1 MNHDGVS
8 LHHKGLHGWWLP
20 MQPSA
25 LGSGLT
31 SQPPVVWLGPG
42 VAAALRGV
50 LLAGAELLVSPVAVA
65 TVLRGLS
72 DLL

>member
-1 MNHDGVS
+1 
-8 LHHKGLHGWWLP
+8 

-25 LGSGLT
+25 LGSGPT
-31 SQPPVVWLGPG
+31 SQPLVVWLGLG

-50 LLAGAELLVSPVAVA
+50 RLVRVELLVPPVAVA
-65 TVLRGLS
+65 TVLRGPS

>member
-1 MNHDGVS
+1 MHHDRVS

-25 LGSGLT
+25 SGSGPM

-42 VAAALRGV
+42 VAVALQGV
-50 LLAGAELLVSPVAVA
+50 LLVGAELLVSPVAAA
-65 TVLRGLS
+65 TALRGLS
-72 DLL
+72 GLL

>member
-1 MNHDGVS
+1 MHHDGVS
-8 LHHKGLHGWWLP
+8 LHHGGLCGWWMP

-25 LGSGLT
+25 LGSGPT

-42 VAAALRGV
+42 VAVELQGV
-50 LLAGAELLVSPVAVA
+50 LLVGAELLVSPVAVA
-65 TVLRGLS
+65 IVLRGPS

>member
-1 MNHDGVS
+1 MHHDRVS
-8 LHHKGLHGWWLP
+8 LHHKGLCGWWLP

-25 LGSGLT
+25 LGSGPM

-42 VAAALRGV
+42 VAVALRGAPLV
-50 LLAGAELLVSPVAVA
+50 GAELLVSPVAVA
-65 TVLRGLS
+65 IALGGLS

>member
-1 MNHDGVS
+1 MRRNEVS
-8 LHHKGLHGWWLP
+8 LHHKGLCGWWLP

-25 LGSGLT
+25 LGSGQT

-42 VAAALRGV
+42 AAEVLRGV
-50 LLAGAELLVSPVAVA
+50 LLAVAELLVSPVAAA

-72 DLL
+72 NLL